1 MFCFGRILISFTELL
16 NFDSVCEK
24 KNRRKIYGSADRV
37 YQNCKLFQMLKKKKK
52 SYLSLRKR
60 FTLIYKNRNGIH
72 FVVLMPE

>member
-24 KNRRKIYGSADRV
+24 KKNRRKIYGSADRV
-37 YQNCKLFQMLKKKKK
+37 YQNCKLFQMLKKKK

>member
-1 MFCFGRILISFTELL
+1 MTV
-16 NFDSVCEK
+16 SVKK

-37 YQNCKLFQMLKKKKK
+37 YQNCKLFQMLKKKK